1 MGKST
6 SVRQAVI
13 NGKLYYVYDLD
24 VDKAGKYKRVYGVTK
39 SILLAKVQE
48 WEKYREYLIDNIM
61 KEADTFFDMYIVY
74 IETAMTGI
82 RRSIFQNHIPLIH
95 EHLNISL
102 KIMDKDK
109 MTNFFEEI
117 APYRTEHALTE
128 LCGMMNDVT
137 SFISSK
143 GRIDSFEIT
152 DGELKSIIKKRN
164 VAIPSYTIEDYEK
177 VFEKCSQRILTGKRF
192 KYGVPSIVIPFFVE
206 TDSSM
211 KLSDVRWENVS
222 GNCVFVPADNKE
234 YEISDRLLQL
244 ICDFHAENYES
255 LYKDGFHKEDIA
267 NIPQKDLVFPGGEHA
282 IYHSNSIIKKILFH
296 CGLPDNVRLHD
307 FARQIQKAYEQK
319 EYEKEREAAVADV
332 RETIDKYSLNDG
344 LADKLIQYAEKLFDD
359 TMQ

>member
-39 SILLAKVQE
+39 NILLAKVQE
-48 WEKYREYLIDNIM
+48 WEKYREYLIENIM

-74 IETAMTGI
+74 METAMTGI

-128 LCGMMNDVT
+128 LCSMMNGVI

-143 GRIDSFEIT
+143 DRIDFFEIT
-152 DGELKSIIKKRN
+152 DEELKSIIKKRN
-164 VAIPSYTIEDYEK
+164 AAIPSYTIEDYEK
-177 VFEKCSQRILTGKRF
+177 VLDKCSQRILTGKRF
-192 KYGVPSIVIPFFVE
+192 KYGVASIVIPFLVE
-206 TDSSM
+206 TGSSM

-222 GNCVFVPADNKE
+222 GNTVFVPADNKK

-244 ICDFHAENYES
+244 ICDFHAEQYEN
-255 LYKDGFHKEDIA
+255 LYENGFGKEDII
-267 NIPQKDLVFPGGEHA
+267 NLPPKDYVFASEQHA
-282 IYHSNSIIKKILFH
+282 IHHSSSLLKTILFH
-296 CGLPDNVRLHD
+296 CGLPDNVRLLD
-307 FARQIQKAYEQK
+307 FVRQIQKAYEQK
-319 EYEKEREAAVADV
+319 EHEKEREAAVADV

-359 TMQ
+359 TVQ